1 MNRQFYKELTFWGW
15 LRIIYAVAA
24 IGMVIYFWLNP
35 IPKYERD
42 FINEKYHYKLV
53 KQPGFYL
60 EEDQPLDKIVL
71 ERSIKKRR
79 YFLHCKDIFYGVTVY
94 PWDLFPEIKQP
105 ENDNELLEYGNAFV
119 EHNSEEIVEVRERK
133 IVDIKPNHKGI
144 MLSLIIND
152 PDTDK
157 PTYYYDTRIWAYGN
171 MYIVYLNACIE
182 TTNTKEH
189 RAERDKDYGLTYKKI
204 IDSLEIDKNIKS
216 LESKENK

>member
-1 MNRQFYKELTFWGW
+1 MNRQFYKELTILGW
-15 LRIIYAVAA
+15 LRILGLVLVA
-24 IGMVIYFWLNP
+24 MTVIYFWFNP

-42 FINEKYHYKLV
+42 FINEKYHYKIV

-60 EEDQPLDKIVL
+60 EEGQPLDKIVL

-94 PWDLFPEIKQP
+94 PWELFPEIKQP
-105 ENDNELLEYGNAFV
+105 ENDNELLEYGNTFV

-133 IVDIKPNHKGI
+133 IVDIKPNQKGI

-152 PDTDK
+152 LDTGK
-157 PTYYYDTRIWAYGN
+157 TSYYYDTRIWAYGN
-171 MYIVYLNACIE
+171 MYSVYLYACIE

-189 RAERDKDYGLTYKKI
+189 RAEGDKDYCRTYKKI

-216 LESKENK
+216 SE